1 MKRFLSFMM
10 VAAIIMGLTS
20 SALAKEFKGDISYKI
35 TYPGMEVDASMAAM
49 MPKIAKLTIK
59 GNMSKFEI
67 NMGQMGSQIQIIDGD
82 AKTITTVMS
91 MMGQKFYY
99 VETEDDISDELG
111 ENENVSVDIKDETKE
126 IAGYEC
132 TKAVITVI
140 EGGEEMLFTIY
151 FTEEIGSSSMNIDNP
166 YFNFTEEIGSSSMNI
181 DNPYFKDIPGAML
194 EFEINT
200 GGGTMKME
208 AISINKR
215 NVSDDEFAVPEGYE
229 KKTQAEFEQMFGG
242 GM

>member
-1 MKRFLSFMM
+1 MIINTYQKQITMKRFLSFMM

-20 SALAKEFKGDISYKI
+20 TALAKEFKGDINYKI

-67 NMGQMGSQIQIIDGD
+67 NMGQMGSQIQIIDGET
-82 AKTITTVMS
+82 KTITTVMN
-91 MMGQKFYY
+91 MMGQKLYY

-132 TKAVITVI
+132 TKAVITVKD
-140 EGGEEMLFTIY
+140 GGEEMLFTIY
-151 FTEEIGSSSMNIDNP
+151 
-166 YFNFTEEIGSSSMNI
+166 FTEEIGSSSMNI

-215 NVSDDEFAVPEGYE
+215 NVSDDEFEVPEGYE
-229 KKTQAEFEQMFGG
+229 EKTEEEVNQMFGG

>member
-20 SALAKEFKGDISYKI
+20 SALAKEFKGDINYKI
-35 TYPGMEVDASMAAM
+35 SYPGMEVDASMAAM
-49 MPKIAKLTIK
+49 MPKMATLTIK

-99 VETEDDISDELG
+99 VETAEDISDELG
-111 ENENVSVDIKDETKE
+111 ENENVSIDIKDETKE

-132 TKAVITVI
+132 KKAVVTVI

-151 FTEEIGSSSMNIDNP
+151 
-166 YFNFTEEIGSSSMNI
+166 FTEEIGSSSMNI

-208 AISINKR
+208 ALSIKKR
-215 NVSDDEFAVPEGYE
+215 SVSDDEFEVPEGYQE
-229 KKTQAEFEQMFGG
+229 KTQEEIDQMFGG

>member
-20 SALAKEFKGDISYKI
+20 TVLAKEFKGDINYKI

-166 YFNFTEEIGSSSMNI
+166 YF
-181 DNPYFKDIPGAML
+181 KDIPGAML

-215 NVSDDEFAVPEGYE
+215 NVSDDEFEVPEGYE
-229 KKTQAEFEQMFGG
+229 EKTEEEFNQMYGG

>member
-1 MKRFLSFMM
+1 MM

-35 TYPGMEVDASMAAM
+35 SYPGMEEVDASMAAM

-111 ENENVSVDIKDETKE
+111 ENENVSIDIKDETKE

-132 TKAVITVI
+132 KKAVVTVI

-151 FTEEIGSSSMNIDNP
+151 
-166 YFNFTEEIGSSSMNI
+166 FTEEIGSSSMNI

-208 AISINKR
+208 AISIKKR
-215 NVSDDEFAVPEGYE
+215 SVSDDEFEVPEGYQE
-229 KKTQAEFEQMFGG
+229 KTQEEIDQMFGG

>member
-99 VETEDDISDELG
+99 IETEDDISDELG

-132 TKAVITVI
+132 TKAVITVK

-151 FTEEIGSSSMNIDNP
+151 
-166 YFNFTEEIGSSSMNI
+166 FTEEIGSSSMNI

-215 NVSDDEFAVPEGYE
+215 NVSDDEFEVPEGYE
-229 KKTQAEFEQMFGG
+229 EKTEEEVNQMFGG

>member
-1 MKRFLSFMM
+1 MM
-10 VAAIIMGLTS
+10 IAAIIMGLSS
-20 SALAKEFKGDISYKI
+20 SAIAKEFSGVITYKISY
-35 TYPGMEVDASMAAM
+35 PGSEVDASMAAM
-49 MPKIAKLTIK
+49 MPKMANLTIK
-59 GNMSKFEI
+59 EHMSKFEI

-82 AKTITTVMS
+82 AKTITTVMN

-99 VETEDDISDELG
+99 VEMEEDVDVDADEK
-111 ENENVSVDIKDETKE
+111 VSIDIKDETKE

-132 TKAVITVI
+132 TKALVTVKQ
-140 EGGEEMLFTIY
+140 GGEEMLFTIY
-151 FTEEIGSSSMNIDNP
+151 FTEEIGSSA
-166 YFNFTEEIGSSSMNI
+166 MNI

-208 AISINKR
+208 AISVDKKK
-215 NVSDDEFAVPEGYE
+215 VDDSEFEIPEGYE
-229 KKTQAEFEQMFGG
+229 EKTEEEVNQLFGG

>member
-20 SALAKEFKGDISYKI
+20 SALAKDFKGVINYKI

-49 MPKIAKLTIK
+49 MPKMATLTIK
-59 GNMSKFEI
+59 DHMSKFEI
-67 NMGQMGSQIQIIDGD
+67 NMGQMGSQIQITDGE
-82 AKTITTVMS
+82 AKTVTTVMN

-99 VETEDDISDELG
+99 IESEEDINENLE
-111 ENENVSVDIKDETKE
+111 ENEKVSVDVTDETKE

-132 TKAVITVI
+132 TKAIVTVN
-140 EGGEEMLFTIY
+140 EGGEEMAFTIY
-151 FTEEIGSSSMNIDNP
+151 FTEEIGSSSL
-166 YFNFTEEIGSSSMNI
+166 NI
-181 DNPYFKDIPGAML
+181 DNPYFKEIPGAML
-194 EFEINT
+194 EFEIAT

-208 AISINKR
+208 ATSVNKK
-215 NVSDDEFAVPEGYE
+215 NVADSDFEVPEEYQE
-229 KKTQAEFEQMFGG
+229 KTAAEVEQMFGG

>member
-1 MKRFLSFMM
+1 MM
-10 VAAIIMGLTS
+10 IAAIIMGLTS
-20 SALAKEFKGDISYKI
+20 SALAKEFKGDINYKI

-132 TKAVITVI
+132 TKAVITVK

-151 FTEEIGSSSMNIDNP
+151 
-166 YFNFTEEIGSSSMNI
+166 FTEEIGSSSMNI

-215 NVSDDEFAVPEGYE
+215 NVSDDEFEVPEGYE
-229 KKTQAEFEQMFGG
+229 EKTEEEFNQMYGG